1 MKAATMTVFLL
12 LVLAMASARI
22 PRNDAERQHE
32 EDRRRKQQESGVH
45 TYYILLKP
53 TAGANARRDDNN
65 KAHVDKLAEDFHKR
79 LGDDS
84 KVTVVAASKVQIYA
98 SPRCTDSLFVF
109 KVQIFLNSLRASCAV
124 LLSSSSLAQLP
135 TCADW
140 VHAGE
145 IGYEDKGR

>member
-84 KVTVVAASKVQIYA
+84 KVTVVAASKVQTYA
-98 SPRCTDSLFVF
+98 SPTCTDSLFF
-109 KVQIFLNSLRASCAV
+109 FQSSNLPQISCAV
-124 LLSSSSLAQLP
+124 LLPSSSPEQLP

>member
-1 MKAATMTVFLL
+1 MKAAALTGVCLL
-12 LVLAMASARI
+12 LLLAMASARI

-53 TAGANARRDDNN
+53 TAGANARRDDN

-84 KVTVVAASKVQIYA
+84 KVTVVAASKV
-98 SPRCTDSLFVF
+98 SLLFGIP
-109 KVQIFLNSLRASCAV
+109 QM
-124 LLSSSSLAQLP
+124 
-135 TCADW
+135 
-140 VHAGE
+140 H
-145 IGYEDKGR
+145 

>member
-1 MKAATMTVFLL
+1 MKAAALTGVCLL
-12 LVLAMASARI
+12 LLLGLASACI

-53 TAGANARRDDNN
+53 TAGANARRDLDNN

-84 KVTVVAASKVQIYA
+84 KVTVVAASKVHIYA
-98 SPRCTDSLFVF
+98 S
-109 KVQIFLNSLRASCAV
+109 
-124 LLSSSSLAQLP
+124 
-135 TCADW
+135 
-140 VHAGE
+140 
-145 IGYEDKGR
+145 